1 MDDAL
6 PMPIDRA
13 ELGRRLVEAA
23 GDAILVV
30 DAQGVVLDCN
40 PAASELFRCPA
51 AAIVGRHISGELSPE
66 RQPDGRPS
74 LEVAAEV
81 GRLVQAGHR
90 QQIEWTYRR
99 ADGSL
104 VETEVTLA
112 PVQTGE
118 DGFRIVIARDIS
130 ARKAMENR
138 MLQSEQK
145 FAQLFAISPDP
156 MIVAEIDT
164 GRILDVNLSFVTGFG
179 YAREE
184 VLGRSTVEIGLW
196 VDPSQRAATVE
207 VMRRRGQLRNHE
219 VDFRTTRG
227 EVVTVLGSSA
237 EVQIDGRSCW
247 LVQFKDITER
257 KAHLAMVEFLAHHD
271 SLTGMPN
278 RKRLHEVAR
287 QRIADAQEG
296 AQEGQRAFALLLIDL
311 DRFKEVNDTLGH
323 HVGDELLRMVSAR
336 LVEVVADRDGFA
348 ARLGGDEFAVVLPGA
363 GPEEAKGWALE
374 FLTALRRPFT
384 LEGMRLDVGAS
395 IGIAVY
401 PQDGRD
407 SSTLLRCADVA
418 MYVAK
423 RKQTG
428 WSHYMAQADT
438 HSASRLALMA
448 DLGDAIRS
456 GQLLLHYQPILRV
469 EDGTTVGA
477 EALVRWQHPHFGL
490 IPPGEFVPMAEMS
503 DLIHAMTAWV
513 LDAAVAQAEAWRA
526 GALQAGGRP
535 WRIAVNLSA
544 RNLIDESLPDQVR
557 ATLERH
563 GLPPR
568 LLELEI
574 TETAMMADPDRALA
588 VLGRISA
595 LGVEIAIDDFGTGYS
610 SFATLRRLPPIASLK
625 IDQSF
630 VRRMLCDPADAV
642 VVQTMVSLARNLGT
656 RAIAEGVECADL
668 LEALRRCGCAEAQG
682 YAIARPMTAD
692 ALERWAAERDGG

>member
-6 PMPIDRA
+6 PIDRA

-30 DAQGVVLDCN
+30 DARGVVLDCN

-51 AAIVGRHISGELSPE
+51 AEIVGRHISGELSPE
-66 RQPDGRPS
+66 FQPDGRRS
-74 LEVAAEV
+74 LQAAAAV
-81 GRLVQAGHR
+81 GRLVQAGQR

-99 ADGSL
+99 ADGTL
-104 VETEVTLA
+104 VEAEVTLA
-112 PVQTGE
+112 PVMTGE
-118 DGFRIVIARDIS
+118 DGFRIVIARDVS
-130 ARKAMENR
+130 TRRAMESR

-156 MIVAEIDT
+156 MIVAEIET
-164 GRILDVNLSFVTGFG
+164 GRILDVNLSFATAFG
-179 YAREE
+179 YERDE

-196 VDPSQRAATVE
+196 ADPRQRAETVA
-207 VMRRRGQLRNHE
+207 VMRQRGQLRNHE
-219 VDFRTTRG
+219 VDFRTRDG

-237 EVQIDGRSCW
+237 EVLIDGRSCW

-278 RKRLHEVAR
+278 RKRLHEEAR

-296 AQEGQRAFALLLIDL
+296 QRGFALLLIDL

-363 GPEEAKGWALE
+363 GPEEARGWAQE

-395 IGIAVY
+395 IGIAAY

-428 WSHYMAQADT
+428 WSHYMVQADT

-448 DLGDAIRS
+448 DLGDAIRN

-469 EDGTTVGA
+469 EDGAAIGA

-513 LDAAVAQAEAWRA
+513 LDAAVARAVAWRA
-526 GALQAGGRP
+526 AGRA

-574 TETAMMADPDRALA
+574 TETAMMADPERALT

-630 VRRMLCDPADAV
+630 VRRMLTDPADAI

-656 RAIAEGVECADL
+656 RAVAEGVETGDV
-668 LEALRRCGCAEAQG
+668 LEALRRCGCPEAQG
-682 YAIARPMTAD
+682 YAIARPMAAE
-692 ALERWAAERDGG
+692 ALERWAAGRGGV